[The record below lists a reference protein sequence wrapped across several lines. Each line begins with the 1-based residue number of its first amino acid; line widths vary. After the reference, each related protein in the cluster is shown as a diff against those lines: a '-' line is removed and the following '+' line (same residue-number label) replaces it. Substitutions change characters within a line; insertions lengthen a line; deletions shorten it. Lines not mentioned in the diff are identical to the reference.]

1 MEKLFAKIK
10 WLVYFYFTGR
20 YDLWLP
26 PPHKT
31 MKNGHCDLDVNP
43 TKSKHP
49 KSYKIELNNL
59 KLII

>member
-1 MEKLFAKIK
+1 
-10 WLVYFYFTGR
+10 
-20 YDLWLP
+20 
-26 PPHKT
+26 